1 MPQKESMTA
10 PEGNGPIPQ
19 YAIPGK
25 ITLKDFR
32 RALSE
37 IRGEI
42 LGEFKEDLR
51 SMDQRLAS
59 LQRDARQSRPAMEA
73 DVQVDTKIC
82 ERTEGAAK
90 AVQAMN
96 GDSFSAKRIQD
107 GPKSSTIFG
116 ERVEP
121 PALPCRDDV
130 VVQNGAAAPKS
141 CLSPLKMR
149 TPTAAGG
156 LLPPGETSTTT
167 RTTFDHSTLWFCQ
180 TEETILKTSFYP
192 PRTTTVSGGTY
203 LLYPPAEGSLK
214 QNRGKTGCLIQAVLE
229 VVSAPARFWERRARR
244 FVGRLCLR
252 RPDEAAT
259 FCGSWMTWAS
269 TCWKGTCESFT
280 PYV

>member
-19 YAIPGK
+19 YAIPGG

-73 DVQVDTKIC
+73 DVQVDTKTR

-116 ERVEP
+116 EKVEP

-180 TEETILKTSFYP
+180 TEETILNTSILSASHDNSFWTNLFAVPSCRRVIKTK
-192 PRTTTVSGGTY
+192 SG
-203 LLYPPAEGSLK
+203 
-214 QNRGKTGCLIQAVLE
+214 QNRVFDPGG
-229 VVSAPARFWERRARR
+229 SR
-244 FVGRLCLR
+244 GRLRACPFLGTSR
-252 RPDEAAT
+252 T
-259 FCGSWMTWAS
+259 SLCGEVMR
-269 TCWKGTCESFT
+269 
-280 PYV
+280 